1 MDFKTID
8 YKDNEDLINKIK
20 AITKNRSESLII
32 LLIDLIKQKGGNQ
45 TYLKKKLKWVLSTI
59 QHIDKVNTKDAYLT
73 RLRKAFKEQ
82 HPTKEAEILKELKLT
97 DEERTKKA
105 TTQIKQR
112 NKNLKEIKNYE
123 PATVF
128 KIMDN
133 LNKSKKMTDLI
144 ILLQLAT
151 GRRLIEVL
159 RITSTPPESKEQKN
173 YIIIDKVA
181 KDKKGAIN
189 NIEVP
194 LIHISYNDMRTAW
207 EAVRETLTD
216 EDKTKTNQELTN
228 KYDGRISR
236 RMKELFNDKKATSH
250 LARKIYGAMAY
261 REYAPANMDRSIF
274 LSKVLGHVE
283 ESEASRNYAN
293 IKARTP
299 AIATEPQARQAL
311 DKLENKI
318 NTLEDKVAGLNANLP
333 KNVIDA
339 LAIIK
344 AMKDQK
350 INISNRKIRE
360 YARVGS
366 IKAKFISD
374 IAKGKQPHEA
384 GKTEPRKK
392 NNEEPILRRSE
403 RLKNKKQ

>member
-8 YKDNEDLINKIK
+8 YKDTEDLITKIK
-20 AITKNRSESLII
+20 AITKSFSESLIT
-32 LLIDLIKQKGGNQ
+32 LLLDLIRQKGGNE
-45 TYLKKKLKWVLSTI
+45 TYLKKNLQWTLNTL
-59 QHIDKVNTKDAYLT
+59 QHIEKVNTKDSYLT

-82 HPTKEAEILKELKLT
+82 HPTKEAEINKELKLT

-128 KIMDN
+128 KIMDT
-133 LNKSKKMTDLI
+133 LNKSGKMTDLI

-159 RITSTPPESKEQKN
+159 RITGTPPEAKEQKG
-173 YIIIDKVA
+173 YIVIDKVA

-207 EAVRETLTD
+207 EAVREALTD
-216 EDKTKTNQELTN
+216 EDKKKTNQALTN
-228 KYDGRISR
+228 KYDARISK
-236 RMKELFNDKKATSH
+236 RMRELFNDDKATSH
-250 LARKIYGAMAY
+250 LARKIYGALAY

-318 NTLEDKVAGLNANLP
+318 NNLEDKLEGLNANLP
-333 KNVIDA
+333 KDVIDA
-339 LAIIK
+339 LAII
-344 AMKDQK
+344 
-350 INISNRKIRE
+350 
-360 YARVGS
+360 
-366 IKAKFISD
+366 
-374 IAKGKQPHEA
+374 
-384 GKTEPRKK
+384 
-392 NNEEPILRRSE
+392 
-403 RLKNKKQ
+403 

>member
-8 YKDNEDLINKIK
+8 YKDTADLIKKIK
-20 AITKNRSESLII
+20 AITKSFSESLIT
-32 LLIDLIKQKGGNQ
+32 LLLDLIRQKGGNE
-45 TYLKKKLKWVLSTI
+45 TYLKKNLQWTLNAL
-59 QHIDKVNTKDAYLT
+59 QHIEKVNTKDSYLT

-82 HPTKEAEILKELKLT
+82 HPTKEAEINKELKLT

-128 KIMDN
+128 KIMDT
-133 LNKSKKMTDLI
+133 LNKSGKMTDLI

-159 RITSTPPESKEQKN
+159 RITGTPPEAKEQKG
-173 YIIIDKVA
+173 YIVIDKVA
-181 KDKKGAIN
+181 KDKKSAIN

-207 EAVRETLTD
+207 EAVREALTD
-216 EDKTKTNQELTN
+216 EDKKKTNQALTN
-228 KYDGRISR
+228 KYDARISK
-236 RMKELFNDKKATSH
+236 RMRELFNDKKASSH

-318 NTLEDKVAGLNANLP
+318 NNLEDKLEGLNANLP
-333 KNVIDA
+333 QNNSSE
-339 LAIIK
+339 
-344 AMKDQK
+344 KDQLLLLEVRIFCK
-350 INISNRKIRE
+350 LFDKLSPT
-360 YARVGS
+360 
-366 IKAKFISD
+366 
-374 IAKGKQPHEA
+374 PHFL
-384 GKTEPRKK
+384 T
-392 NNEEPILRRSE
+392 RSLITSPTSHLLTHADE
-403 RLKNKKQ
+403 IQYRQSL